1 MLGFFALK
9 KPKNKSNLENSALV
23 VDFYWSGSVFLYK
36 ICTKDCYNPLLN
48 GHSLQ
53 GDSKVGSRY

>member
-36 ICTKDCYNPLLN
+36 NLHQGLL
-48 GHSLQ
+48 
-53 GDSKVGSRY
+53 